1 MELDEI
7 KQVSKE
13 LEDILEGFPDVP
25 KEPMLQKVK
34 NTDNQPEDEVAAAL
48 DSEIDDQEAEAGE
61 DLELEPE
68 ELDPEPVWDQP
79 ESRSQEA
86 VLLRRADERQ
96 EARKRKRENFANG
109 ILRPGDSY
117 LAAFLVPVVI
127 MVIIFAQRG
136 IFPFG
141 DESFLRTDMYH
152 QYAPFFAEFRHKLA
166 DGGSLLYSW
175 DVGMGVN
182 FAALYAYYL
191 ASPLNWLILLCS
203 SSALKEAAA
212 PR

>member
-1 MELDEI
+1 M
-7 KQVSKE
+7 
-13 LEDILEGFPDVP
+13 
-25 KEPMLQKVK
+25 
-34 NTDNQPEDEVAAAL
+34 
-48 DSEIDDQEAEAGE
+48 
-61 DLELEPE
+61 
-68 ELDPEPVWDQP
+68 
-79 ESRSQEA
+79 
-86 VLLRRADERQ
+86 LLRRADERQ

-175 DVGMGVN
+175 NVGMGVN

-191 ASPLNWLILLCS
+191 ASPLNWLIMLCPKGYVIEFMTYMIVLKTGLAGLTFAWYLSKHWQDQRFWHGIFCNLLC
-203 SSALKEAAA
+203 LIWIYGGL
-212 PR
+212 